1 MRCVSVDRVQK
12 TIKIVATGTILFF
25 LGLSLRRDWRGV
37 SDYIWN
43 AQPWLLSLSFIFML
57 AQWFMTALEW
67 KVIVRSLGG
76 ELGLRKGM
84 RIYFL
89 SNLGRYIPGSVWY
102 VLGRAYLGER
112 EEVSAAVVSTSIVM
126 ENALATVSGTF
137 LSALASPLFLSQY
150 GRGSLYAGMAIVA
163 LGLIFLHPS
172 LMSWL
177 LNLLARLLR
186 SSSGVTPVG
195 GYLATLGLL
204 LGYTF
209 IWAFR
214 GIAFFMLLY
223 SLCPI
228 PLAWLPTI
236 GGILAAS
243 YIVGFL
249 VPFAPGGLGVR
260 EGVIVLL
267 LGQYVPLPAA
277 AAAAILLRIWSTLSE
292 LIWAGVSMAL

>member
-1 MRCVSVDRVQK
+1 VDRVQK

-43 AQPWLLSLSFIFML
+43 AQSWLLSLSFIFML
-57 AQWFMTALEW
+57 AQWFMIALEW

-126 ENALATVSGTF
+126 ENALATVSGML

-150 GRGSLYAGMAIVA
+150 GRGSLYAGMAVGA

-177 LNLLARLLR
+177 LSLLARLLR
-186 SSSGVTPVG
+186 RSSGVTPVG

-204 LGYTF
+204 LGYIF